1 LNSGGAEVARIR
13 HLQIENFRCIQH
25 LSWVPSPGINCLI
38 GPGDSG
44 KSSILDAIDYCLGAR
59 RTVQATDAD
68 FYRLDVTHPIVITV
82 TLGELDDA
90 LKSLETYGNYLRS
103 FNATTGEIAD
113 EPEAG
118 AETVLGL
125 RLTIG
130 GDLDPVWTLAS
141 DRAEAAGQS
150 RFLTW
155 ADRTR
160 IAPTRIG
167 ALADHNLAWRRGSVL
182 NRISDERPEM
192 SAALA
197 DAARTARATFG
208 DLADA
213 QFGATLRIVEA
224 TATELG
230 IPIGDGLKA
239 MLDAHSVS
247 FSGGTIALHGS
258 DGVPLRALGIGSTR
272 LLLAGLQRRA
282 AEQATVILID
292 ELEHGLEP
300 HRILRLLGSIG
311 AKEAVPP
318 IQAFITTHSP
328 VAVRELRGD
337 QLFVVRQ
344 SAGRHE
350 AAPVGIHNA
359 TQGTIRLYPE
369 AFLAPTIVVCEGAS
383 EVGLLRGMDLYRA
396 AQGQPSLT
404 AAGVTWVDAKGV
416 TQIYGRANA
425 FRSLGYRVAVL
436 RDDDAQP
443 QAADEEAFIAGGG
456 ALFKWRAGCALE
468 DELFLGLADAG
479 VEALLARAVDLLD
492 ADLVGEHIQSASNS
506 QHSYTD
512 CVLALTPEL
521 RVTLGAAA
529 RSKRGSWFK
538 SVTKMEDVTRD
549 IVLPHLANADAVL
562 RGTIT
567 ALEDWMLRGA

>member
-1 LNSGGAEVARIR
+1 MARIR
-13 HLQIENFRCIQH
+13 HVQIENFRCIQH
-25 LSWVPSPGINCLI
+25 LAWMPSPGINCLV

-59 RTVQATDAD
+59 RTVQITDAD
-68 FYRLDVTHPIVITV
+68 FYQLDVTKPIVITV

-103 FNATTGEIAD
+103 FDAATGKIAD
-113 EPEAG
+113 EPLAA
-118 AETVLGL
+118 AETVLSL
-125 RLTIG
+125 RLTVG
-130 GDLDPVWTLAS
+130 GDLDPVWSLAS
-141 DRAEAAGQS
+141 DRADAAGQS

-155 ADRTR
+155 GDRTR

-197 DAARTARATFG
+197 DAARTARANFG
-208 DLADA
+208 DMAEA
-213 QFGATLRIVEA
+213 QLGETLRIVEA
-224 TATELG
+224 TAAELG

-247 FSGGTIALHGS
+247 FNGGTIALHGS

-272 LLLAGLQRRA
+272 LLLAGLQRKA
-282 AEQATVILID
+282 AEKATVILID

-311 AKEAVPP
+311 AKDAAPP
-318 IQAFITTHSP
+318 VQAFITTHSP

-337 QLFVVRQ
+337 QLFVVRTI
-344 SAGRHE
+344 AGRHE
-350 AAPVGIHNA
+350 ATLVGMSDA

-396 AQGQPSLT
+396 TQGQPSLT
-404 AAGVTWVDAKGV
+404 AAGVAWVDAKGV
-416 TQIYGRANA
+416 SQIYGRANA
-425 FRSLGYRVAVL
+425 LLELGYRVAVL

-443 QAADEEAFIAGGG
+443 PAADEEAFIAGGG
-456 ALFKWRAGCALE
+456 SLFHWRAGCALE

-479 VEALLARAVDLLD
+479 VQALLARAVDLLD
-492 ADLVGEHIQSASNS
+492 ADLVGEHIQSAS
-506 QHSYTD
+506 HGRDTYAA
-512 CVLALTPEL
+512 CVFALTPEL

-549 IVLPHLANADAVL
+549 VVLPHLANADAIL
-562 RGTIT
+562 RRTIT
-567 ALEDWMLRGA
+567 ALEDWMVRGP

>member
-1 LNSGGAEVARIR
+1 MARIR
-13 HLQIENFRCIQH
+13 HVQIQNFRCVQDFV
-25 LSWVPSPGINCLI
+25 WAPSSGINCLI

-59 RTVQATDAD
+59 RTVQISDVD
-68 FYRLDVTHPIVITV
+68 FYRLDVSQPIVITV
-82 TLGELDDA
+82 TLGDLDDA

-103 FNATTGEIAD
+103 FNATTGQIAD

-118 AETVLGL
+118 AETVLSL
-125 RLTIG
+125 RLTVG
-130 GDLDPVWTLAS
+130 SDLDPQWTLAS

-155 ADRTR
+155 ADRAR

-182 NRISDERPEM
+182 NRISEERPEM

-197 DAARTARATFG
+197 DAARTARSTFG

-213 QFGATLRIVEA
+213 QLGETLRIVEA
-224 TATELG
+224 VASELG
-230 IPIGDGLKA
+230 IPVDGGLKA

-247 FSGGTIALHGS
+247 FTGGTIALHGS

-282 AEQATVILID
+282 AEQAAIILID

-300 HRILRLLGSIG
+300 HRIVRLLGSIG
-311 AKEAVPP
+311 AKEAAQP

-337 QLFVVRQ
+337 QLYVVRKED
-344 SAGRHE
+344 GRHN
-350 AAPVGIHNA
+350 AAPVGLDNA
-359 TQGTIRLYPE
+359 VQGTIRLYPE
-369 AFLAPTIVVCEGAS
+369 AFLAPTVVVCEGAS
-383 EVGLLRGMDLYRA
+383 EVGLLRGIDLYRA
-396 AQGQPSLT
+396 SQGQTSLT
-404 AAGVTWVDAKGV
+404 AAGVAWVDAKGV
-416 TQIYGRANA
+416 SQIYERANA

-443 QAADEEAFIAGGG
+443 DAAQENAFTVAGG
-456 ALFKWRAGCALE
+456 ALFKWRGGCALE

-479 VEALLARAVDLLD
+479 VQALLAHAVELLGV
-492 ADLVGEHIQSASNS
+492 DLVGEHIQSASNG
-506 QHSYTD
+506 QHTYAA
-512 CVLALTPEL
+512 CLLALTPEL
-521 RVTLGAAA
+521 RATLGAAA

-549 IVLPHLANADAVL
+549 IVLPHLPNADLIIRNTV
-562 RGTIT
+562 T
-567 ALEDWMLRGA
+567 ALQDWMVRGA

>member
-1 LNSGGAEVARIR
+1 MARVR
-13 HLQIENFRCIQH
+13 HVQIENFRCIQN
-25 LSWVPSPGINCLI
+25 LVWVPSPGINCLL

-44 KSSILDAIDYCLGAR
+44 KSSILDAIDYCVGAR

-68 FYRLDVTHPIVITV
+68 FYLLDVAHPIVITI

-90 LKSLETYGNYLRS
+90 LKSLESYGNFLRS
-103 FNATTGEIAD
+103 FDPVTGQIAD
-113 EPEAG
+113 EPQAH
-118 AETVLGL
+118 AETVLSL

-130 GDLDPVWTLAS
+130 SDLDPVWTLAS

-155 ADRTR
+155 GDRMR

-197 DAARTARATFG
+197 EAARTARATFG
-208 DLADA
+208 DLAEA
-213 QFGATLRIVEA
+213 QLGETLRIVEK

-230 IPIGDGLKA
+230 IPVGSGLKA

-247 FSGGTIALHGS
+247 FTGGTIALHGP
-258 DGVPLRALGIGSTR
+258 DGVPLRSLGVGSAR
-272 LLLAGLQRRA
+272 LLLAGLQRKA
-282 AEQATVILID
+282 AQRATVILID

-300 HRILRLLGSIG
+300 HRILRLLASIG
-311 AKEAVPP
+311 AKEANPP
-318 IQAFITTHSP
+318 IQGFITTHSP
-328 VAVRELRGD
+328 VAIRELRGD
-337 QLFVVRQ
+337 QLFVVRKT
-344 SAGRHE
+344 AGQHE
-350 AAPVGIHNA
+350 TTMVGTDDA

-369 AFLAPTIVVCEGAS
+369 AFLAPSIVVCEGAS
-383 EVGLLRGMDLYRA
+383 EVGLLRGLELYRA
-396 AQGQPSLT
+396 TQGQVSLT

-416 TQIYGRANA
+416 NQIYGRANA
-425 FRSLGYRVAVL
+425 FRRLGYRVAVL

-443 QAADEEAFIAGGG
+443 DAADEAAFLAGGG

-468 DELFLGLADAG
+468 DELFVGLSDVG
-479 VEALLARAVDLLD
+479 VQALIDRAVALLDVGLVD
-492 ADLVGEHIQSASNS
+492 EHIRSASNGN
-506 QHSYTD
+506 HSYAD
-512 CVLALTPEL
+512 CLVGLPPEL
-521 RVTLGAAA
+521 RATLSLAA

-549 IVLPHLANADAVL
+549 IVMPHLATADENL
-562 RGTIT
+562 RGTVSE
-567 ALEDWMLRGA
+567 LEAWMVRGA

>member
-1 LNSGGAEVARIR
+1 MARIR
-13 HLQIENFRCIQH
+13 HIQIQNFRCIQQ
-25 LSWVPSPGINCLI
+25 LTWAPSPGINCLT

-59 RTVQATDAD
+59 RTVQVTDAD
-68 FYRLDVTHPIVITV
+68 FYRLNVTQPIVITV
-82 TLGELDDA
+82 TLGNLDDA
-90 LKSLETYGNYLRS
+90 LKSLETYGRYLRG
-103 FNATTGEIAD
+103 FNAATGVIGD

-118 AETVLGL
+118 SETVLSI

-130 GDLDPVWTLAS
+130 GDLDPIWTLTS
-141 DRAEAAGQS
+141 DRAEDADQS

-155 ADRTR
+155 SDRTR

-182 NRISDERPEM
+182 NRICDERPEM

-197 DAARTARATFG
+197 DAARTARAAFG
-208 DLADA
+208 DLAEA
-213 QFGATLRIVEA
+213 QLGETLRIVEA

-230 IPIGDGLKA
+230 IPIGEGLKA

-272 LLLAGLQRRA
+272 LLLAGLQRKA
-282 AEQATVILID
+282 ADQATMILID

-311 AKEAVPP
+311 AKEDTPP
-318 IQAFITTHSP
+318 VQAFITTHSP
-328 VAVRELRGD
+328 VAIRELRGD
-337 QLFVVRQ
+337 QLFVVRKA
-344 SAGRHE
+344 AGRHE
-350 AAPVGIHNA
+350 AILVGAGDA

-383 EVGLLRGMDLYRA
+383 EVGLLRGLDLHRA
-396 AQGQPSLT
+396 AQGQQSLT
-404 AAGVTWVDAKGV
+404 AAGVAWVDAQGV
-416 TQIYGRANA
+416 SKIYGRANA

-443 QAADEEAFIAGGG
+443 EAADEEAFITGGG

-468 DELFLGLADAG
+468 DELFRGLGG
-479 VEALLARAVDLLD
+479 VGAQTLLHRAVELLD
-492 ADLVGEHIQSASNS
+492 ADLVGEHIQSASNGK
-506 QHSYTD
+506 HSYAA
-512 CVLALTPEL
+512 CVFGLTTEL

-549 IVLPHLANADAVL
+549 ILLPHLANADETL
-562 RGTIT
+562 RGTMA
-567 ALEDWMLRGA
+567 ALEGWMVHGA

>member
-1 LNSGGAEVARIR
+1 MARIR
-13 HLQIENFRCIQH
+13 HVQIQNFRCIQQ
-25 LSWVPSPGINCLI
+25 LAWAPSPGINCLI

-59 RTVQATDAD
+59 RTVQVTDAD
-68 FYRLDVTHPIVITV
+68 FHRLDVTHPIVITV
-82 TLGELDDA
+82 TIGELDDA

-103 FNATTGEIAD
+103 LNTATGVIAD

-118 AETVLGL
+118 SETVLSI

-130 GDLDPVWTLAS
+130 GDLDPIWTLAS

-155 ADRTR
+155 GDRTR

-197 DAARTARATFG
+197 DAARKARATFG
-208 DLADA
+208 DLAEA
-213 QFGATLRIVEA
+213 QLGETLRIVEA

-230 IPIGDGLKA
+230 IPIGEGLKA

-272 LLLAGLQRRA
+272 LLLAGLQRKA
-282 AEQATVILID
+282 AGQATVILID

-300 HRILRLLGSIG
+300 HRILRLLASIG

-337 QLFVVRQ
+337 QLMVVRKTD
-344 SAGRHE
+344 GRHD
-350 AAPVGIHNA
+350 ATLVGMDDA

-383 EVGLLRGMDLYRA
+383 EVGLLRGMDLHRA
-396 AQGQPSLT
+396 AQGQQSLT
-404 AAGVTWVDAKGV
+404 AAGVAWVDAKGV

-443 QAADEEAFIAGGG
+443 EAADEEAFIAGGG
-456 ALFKWRAGCALE
+456 AVFKWRAGCALE
-468 DELFLGLADAG
+468 DELFRGLGDQG
-479 VEALLARAVDLLD
+479 VQGLLGRAVELLD
-492 ADLVGEHIQSASNS
+492 ADLVGEHIQSASNG
-506 QHSYTD
+506 QHSYAA
-512 CVLALTPEL
+512 CVFALTAEL

-549 IVLPHLANADAVL
+549 ILLPHLANADETL
-562 RGTIT
+562 RGTMA
-567 ALEDWMLRGA
+567 ALEAWMVRGA

>member
-1 LNSGGAEVARIR
+1 M
-13 HLQIENFRCIQH
+13 
-25 LSWVPSPGINCLI
+25 
-38 GPGDSG
+38 
-44 KSSILDAIDYCLGAR
+44 
-59 RTVQATDAD
+59 TDAD
-68 FYRLDVTHPIVITV
+68 FYLLDVAHPIVITV
-82 TLGELDDA
+82 TIGELDDA

-103 FNATTGEIAD
+103 FNAATSTIAD

-118 AETVLGL
+118 SETVLSI

-130 GDLDPVWTLAS
+130 GDLDPIWTLAS
-141 DRAEAAGQS
+141 DRAEAVGQA

-155 ADRTR
+155 GDRTR

-167 ALADHNLAWRRGSVL
+167 ALADNNLAWRRGSVL

-208 DLADA
+208 DLAET
-213 QFGATLRIVEA
+213 QLGETLRIVEK

-239 MLDAHSVS
+239 MLDTHSVS

-272 LLLAGLQRRA
+272 LLLAGLQRKA
-282 AEQATVILID
+282 ADQATLILID

-311 AKEAVPP
+311 AKEAAPP

-328 VAVRELRGD
+328 VAIRELRGD
-337 QLFVVRQ
+337 QLFVVRKT
-344 SAGRHE
+344 AGRHE
-350 AAPVGIHNA
+350 VTVVGTGDA

-383 EVGLLRGMDLYRA
+383 EVGLLRGMDLHRA
-396 AQGQPSLT
+396 AQGEQSLT
-404 AAGVTWVDAKGV
+404 AAGVAWVDAQGV
-416 TQIYGRANA
+416 SKIYGRANA

-443 QAADEEAFIAGGG
+443 EAADEDAFIASGG

-468 DELFLGLADAG
+468 DELFRGLGDQG
-479 VEALLARAVDLLD
+479 VQNLLGRAVEFLD
-492 ADLVGEHIQSASNS
+492 ADLVGEHIQSASNG
-506 QHSYTD
+506 QHTYAA
-512 CVLALTPEL
+512 CVFGLSTEL
-521 RVTLGAAA
+521 RITLGAAA

-538 SVTKMEDVTRD
+538 SVTKMESVTRD
-549 IVLPHLANADAVL
+549 ILLPHLANADETL
-562 RGTIT
+562 RGTMA
-567 ALEDWMLRGA
+567 ALEAWMVRGD

>member
-1 LNSGGAEVARIR
+1 MTRIR
-13 HLQIENFRCIQH
+13 HIQIQNFRCIQH
-25 LSWVPSPGINCLI
+25 LAWAPSPGINCLI

-59 RTVQATDAD
+59 RTVQVTDAD

-103 FNATTGEIAD
+103 FNIATGEIAD

-118 AETVLGL
+118 AETVLSL

-150 RFLTW
+150 RFLSW
-155 ADRTR
+155 ADRAR

-197 DAARTARATFG
+197 DAARTARTTFG

-213 QFGATLRIVEA
+213 QLGATLRIVEA

-230 IPIGDGLKA
+230 IPFGEGLKA

-272 LLLAGLQRRA
+272 LLLAGLQRKA

-311 AKEAVPP
+311 AKESVPP

-337 QLFVVRQ
+337 QLLVVRKT
-344 SAGRHE
+344 AGRHE
-350 AAPVGIHNA
+350 ATPVGMHEA

-416 TQIYGRANA
+416 SQIYGRANA

-443 QAADEEAFIAGGG
+443 EAADEAAFIEGGG

-468 DELFLGLADAG
+468 DELFRGLADAG
-479 VEALLARAVDLLD
+479 VQALLARAVDLLD
-492 ADLVGEHIQSASNS
+492 ADLVGEHIQSASNG
-506 QHSYTD
+506 QHSYAA
-512 CVLALTPEL
+512 CIFALTPEL

-538 SVTKMEDVTRD
+538 SVTRMEDVTRD
-549 IVLPHLANADAVL
+549 IVLPHLANADVVL
-562 RGTIT
+562 RGTMT

>member
-1 LNSGGAEVARIR
+1 MARIR

>member
-1 LNSGGAEVARIR
+1 MARIR
-13 HLQIENFRCIQH
+13 HVHIQNFRCIQQ
-25 LSWVPSPGINCLI
+25 LAWAPSPGINCLI

-44 KSSILDAIDYCLGAR
+44 KSSILDAIDNCLGAR
-59 RTVQATDAD
+59 RTIQVTDAD
-68 FYRLDVTHPIVITV
+68 FYGLDVTQPIVITV

-103 FNATTGEIAD
+103 FNAATGVLAD

-118 AETVLGL
+118 SETVLSI

-130 GDLDPVWTLAS
+130 GDLDPIWTLAS

-155 ADRTR
+155 GDRSR

-167 ALADHNLAWRRGSVL
+167 TLADHNLAWRRGSVL

-197 DAARTARATFG
+197 DAARTARAAFG

-213 QFGATLRIVEA
+213 QLGETLRVVEA

-258 DGVPLRALGIGSTR
+258 DGIPLRALGIGSTR
-272 LLLAGLQRRA
+272 LLLAGLQRKA
-282 AEQATVILID
+282 ADQATVILID

-311 AKEAVPP
+311 TKEAAPP
-318 IQAFITTHSP
+318 VQAFITTHSP
-328 VAVRELRGD
+328 VAVHELRGD
-337 QLFVVRQ
+337 QLLVVRKTD
-344 SAGRHE
+344 GRHD
-350 AAPVGIHNA
+350 ATVVGMDDAI
-359 TQGTIRLYPE
+359 QGTIRLYPE

-383 EVGLLRGMDLYRA
+383 EVGLLRGMDLHRA
-396 AQGQPSLT
+396 AQGLRSLT
-404 AAGVTWVDAKGV
+404 ASGVAWVDAKGV
-416 TQIYGRANA
+416 NQIYGRANA

-443 QAADEEAFIAGGG
+443 EAADEENFIAGGG
-456 ALFKWRAGCALE
+456 ALFKWRPGCALE
-468 DELFLGLADAG
+468 DELFRGLGDQGAQK
-479 VEALLARAVDLLD
+479 LLGRAVELLD
-492 ADLVGEHIQSASNS
+492 ADLVGEHIQSASGG
-506 QHSYTD
+506 QHTYAA
-512 CVLALTPEL
+512 CVFGLSAEL
-521 RVTLGAAA
+521 RSTLGAAA

-549 IVLPHLANADAVL
+549 ILLPHLADADETL
-562 RGTIT
+562 RGTISG
-567 ALEDWMLRGA
+567 LEAWMVRGT